1 MGTSPFGLRAT
12 LTLRD
17 ESAPVI
23 GFSHLADQGVFRS
36 SAQKSTSRAP
46 AGSIESLA
54 PHALQIPARRA
65 EASLFH
71 LFFNLLFTLN
81 QTGGEAINGGILA
94 HRRDEDTIIQGH
106 TAQR

>member
-46 AGSIESLA
+46 AGSIESLD
-54 PHALQIPARRA
+54 PL
-65 EASLFH
+65 
-71 LFFNLLFTLN
+71 
-81 QTGGEAINGGILA
+81 
-94 HRRDEDTIIQGH
+94 
-106 TAQR
+106 